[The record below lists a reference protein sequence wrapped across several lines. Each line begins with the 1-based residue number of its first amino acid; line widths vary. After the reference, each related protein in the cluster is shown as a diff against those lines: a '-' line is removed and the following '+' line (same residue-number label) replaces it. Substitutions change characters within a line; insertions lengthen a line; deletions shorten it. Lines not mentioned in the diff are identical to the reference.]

1 MTQIFILEVF
11 LSVDE
16 CPPCAGPGTI
26 RLAHACV
33 THRNTEILRH
43 RVNLLFYSQLE
54 LGGGHPLGSHSCGSR
69 DGLS

>member
-43 RVNLLFYSQLE
+43 RVNLLFYSQLGV
-54 LGGGHPLGSHSCGSR
+54 GGRASSWVALMWV
-69 DGLS
+69 